1 MAELL
6 TFSGNEAS
14 NLGDPLE
21 QAILSQWAPQK
32 HETDWNMHFRTD
44 QVQGYNRKMA
54 CEKLRIN

>member
-44 QVQGYNRKMA
+44 QVQG
-54 CEKLRIN
+54 